1 MAEAQSVDAGGAEI
15 ECAETPQG
23 CTLDDDLFSGG
34 RSKVK
39 LIRSQKRAQKQLHQ
53 HKMGTGALDISA
65 VELQV
70 LQKEDPSVAN
80 LKVGAGEL
88 RKTHYYRSDGLLYK
102 QWIPRG
108 CNAELAVDQLVLPTQ
123 CRKAVLQL
131 AHEVPI
137 AGHLGKHKTAKK
149 ILRRFYWPTLYKDV
163 EDFCRSCQVCQKFSK
178 QKVVKAPLIPLPV
191 VIEPFRRVVMDIVG
205 PLPRTKSGNRYI
217 LVICDYA
224 TRYPEA
230 VPVKAV
236 DAEHIAEE
244 LVRIFARVGIPEE
257 MLTDQ
262 GSNFTSQ
269 LLSEIYQL
277 LHVHPI
283 RTSPYH
289 PQTDGLVERFNKTLK
304 AMLRKVA
311 AEDELNWDKWLPYL
325 LFAYQEVPQDST
337 GFSPFE
343 LYTAGHDNVVSY
355 VLAVQQKLASMSDLV
370 RDNLSEAQRRQ
381 KVWYDLN
388 ARQREFKPG
397 DLVLVLL
404 PTSAGSLTSQWQGP
418 YPVLHR
424 IGSVNYLVDMHDT
437 RKRERTFH
445 VNMLKK
451 WNTPTYGNYWAEAD
465 GEDWTEE
472 EEEIPEWRGGGEG
485 DSKVGDRLSEAQRGQ
500 LEELLTEYGD
510 VMSNNPGRTAVVEHQ
525 VTTTDTR
532 PVRLSPYR
540 LPHAY
545 QDLVHKEV
553 QEMLDAGIIER
564 SLSEWASPIV
574 LVNKKDGTLRLCID
588 YRRLNAESQMDAY
601 PMPRIDDLIDRLGKA
616 KFITTLDLTRGY
628 WQVPMASTS
637 RHLTAFTT
645 PFGLFQFK
653 VMPFGLQGAPA
664 TFQRLMD
671 RVLKGL
677 ESYAA
682 AY

>member
-1 MAEAQSVDAGGAEI
+1 M
-15 ECAETPQG
+15 
-23 CTLDDDLFSGG
+23 
-34 RSKVK
+34 
-39 LIRSQKRAQKQLHQ
+39 
-53 HKMGTGALDISA
+53 
-65 VELQV
+65 
-70 LQKEDPSVAN
+70 
-80 LKVGAGEL
+80 
-88 RKTHYYRSDGLLYK
+88 
-102 QWIPRG
+102 
-108 CNAELAVDQLVLPTQ
+108 
-123 CRKAVLQL
+123 
-131 AHEVPI
+131 
-137 AGHLGKHKTAKK
+137 
-149 ILRRFYWPTLYKDV
+149 
-163 EDFCRSCQVCQKFSK
+163 
-178 QKVVKAPLIPLPV
+178 
-191 VIEPFRRVVMDIVG
+191 
-205 PLPRTKSGNRYI
+205 
-217 LVICDYA
+217 
-224 TRYPEA
+224 
-230 VPVKAV
+230 
-236 DAEHIAEE
+236 
-244 LVRIFARVGIPEE
+244 
-257 MLTDQ
+257 
-262 GSNFTSQ
+262 
-269 LLSEIYQL
+269 
-277 LHVHPI
+277 
-283 RTSPYH
+283 
-289 PQTDGLVERFNKTLK
+289 
-304 AMLRKVA
+304 
-311 AEDELNWDKWLPYL
+311 
-325 LFAYQEVPQDST
+325 
-337 GFSPFE
+337 
-343 LYTAGHDNVVSY
+343 SY

-525 VTTTDTR
+525 VTTTDMR